1 MSTSTAVFCTEH
13 LLPLLLVPMSASAQ
27 CRYQRRNHAHVFQKQ
42 RILTTTL
49 DPFGQN
55 PSPALKNLDVVES
68 AELAVE
74 PDWDAGVIAARSHC
88 CRVAASE
95 ATALVFAPQRSKT
108 LSGEK
113 ETVA

>member
-1 MSTSTAVFCTEH
+1 
-13 LLPLLLVPMSASAQ
+13 MSASAQ

-95 ATALVFAPQRSKT
+95 ATALVFAPQRSNT

>member
-27 CRYQRRNHAHVFQKQ
+27 CWPQTRNHAHAFQKQ
-42 RILTTTL
+42 RILTTAL

-74 PDWDAGVIAARSHC
+74 PDWDAGVIAARSRC
-88 CRVAASE
+88 CRVAATQ
-95 ATALVFAPQRSKT
+95 ATALVLHRSLQNRS
-108 LSGEK
+108 LS
-113 ETVA
+113 